1 MLALWI
7 IWFVLTLTVIGL
19 AIARKVAARNE
30 DDLVHLARGAE
41 QAISQQVA
49 VANKLE
55 WFDHWGKTLT
65 IADGL
70 FALVL
75 VSIMLYTAWQ
85 QSLAVVK

>member
-7 IWFVLTLTVIGL
+7 IWFVLTLTVVGL
-19 AIARKVAARNE
+19 AIARKIAERNE
-30 DDLVHLARGAE
+30 DDLVHLAAGAD